1 MAFDPDKYLASKS
14 ESSGFD
20 PDAYLA
26 SKPAVKAAE
35 VPGARVAKPKWAT
48 EYPRLYEA
56 AKTAREVVGPTAEML
71 GSIGGGALGAAA
83 GTVAAPT
90 VVVNPVTGA
99 VAGSALGYGIAK
111 SALDMADELLGLK
124 AAPKTAGEA
133 LSRGAENLAT
143 GAMYEM
149 GGQVAGKALQKGAE
163 LVGKGASKVAGA
175 VADVGQIPQ
184 QKAARVARAAA
195 GEKLPEIQQAL
206 RQAPQGTTAAQA
218 IANQIDPLTGKA
230 VLNAPETQALLRT
243 VEETR
248 PTAFSDIKRAQDAA
262 TRNMLAEIAG
272 APTQAGAVSARAAQK
287 EALNKLT
294 TPMRE
299 TELAAANTA
308 GQMLPGLEVKAAQ
321 KQASM
326 VQALQDQGRM
336 ATESAQRAATAAQG
350 KPGFLTQGDRAA
362 EFADAANIMGRVKGQ
377 RQMEKAF
384 TDYQIQSLEAHGL
397 KPLEAA
403 PVVNQ
408 IRSVLADPK
417 YAANDIV
424 RGAAENVAEEISKWT
439 NKRGI
444 IDADAL
450 EAIRKN
456 AVDATIA
463 KLRPGLDQTAQKQAA
478 SGVLAKIKPVIDD
491 AIEAAGGTGWR
502 NYLETHSAGMKEL
515 SKTKLG
521 AEAMKLYSSSPQK
534 FLDLVEN
541 NSPKTIQKIFGAD
554 TYDLVKAM
562 GDETASRL
570 QAAGQQIRRAKDIEL
585 QATEG
590 QKAFDALLKDH
601 FFKFQLPNMLNVAT
615 TSINKVLDILT
626 GKVGKKTMD
635 VLTNAAKDA
644 KSFDALLNTV
654 PATER
659 SKILKALKDPAT
671 FEAAAQRVEKILPKS
686 TRGGVAIGIDSATG
700 GAGVNALAPST
711 NQNALAER

>member
-1 MAFDPDKYLASKS
+1 MGFDLASAQS
-14 ESSGFD
+14 ETSGGFD
-20 PDAYLA
+20 LSSA
-26 SKPAVKAAE
+26 KAAE
-35 VPGARVAKPKWAT
+35 VPGTRIAKPKWAT

-56 AKTAREVVGPTAEML
+56 AKGAREMVGPIAEML
-71 GSIGGGALGAAA
+71 GSVAGGTLGAAA
-83 GTVAAPT
+83 GTVASPT

-99 VAGSALGYGIAK
+99 VAGSALGYGIVN

-133 LSRGAENLAT
+133 LSRVAENLAT

-149 GGQVAGKALQKGAE
+149 GGQIAGKALQKGAE

-175 VADVGQIPQ
+175 VADVTHIPQ

-195 GEKLPEIQQAL
+195 GEKLPEIQHAL
-206 RQAPQGTTAAQA
+206 RQAPEGLTASEA
-218 IANQIDPLTGKA
+218 IAYQIDPVTKKA
-230 VLNAPETQALLRT
+230 VVNAPETQALLRT
-243 VEETR
+243 VEGTR
-248 PTAFSDIKRAQDAA
+248 PTAFTDIKRAQDAA

-272 APTQAGAVSARAAQK
+272 APTQAGSVSARTAQK

-308 GQMLPGLEVKAAQ
+308 GRMLPGLEAKAAQ

-326 VQALQDQGRM
+326 VKALQDQGRM

-350 KPGFLTQGDRAA
+350 KPGFLTQGYRAA

-384 TDYQIQSLEAHGL
+384 TDYQIQSLKAHGL
-397 KPLEAA
+397 KPLESG
-403 PVVNQ
+403 PVVER
-408 IRSVLADPK
+408 IRSVLSDPK

-424 RGAAENVAEEISKWT
+424 RGAAENVAEEITKWT

-515 SKTKLG
+515 GKTKLG

-562 GDETASRL
+562 GDETAARL
-570 QAAGQQIRRAKDIEL
+570 QAAGQQIRRAKDIEV

-626 GKVGKKTMD
+626 GKIGKKTMD
-635 VLTNAAKDA
+635 VLTTAAKDA
-644 KSFDALLNTV
+644 KSFDDLLNTV

-659 SKILKALKDPAT
+659 SKILKTLKDPKT
-671 FEAAAQRVEKILPKS
+671 FEAAAQRVEKILPKN
-686 TRGGVAIGIDSATG
+686 TRGGLAIGIDSAAG
-700 GAGVNALAPST
+700 GAGANALAPSD

>member
-26 SKPAVKAAE
+26 KPDAKAAE
-35 VPGARVAKPKWAT
+35 VPGARIAKPKWAT

-56 AKTAREVVGPTAEML
+56 AKTAREVVGPIAEML
-71 GSIGGGALGAAA
+71 GSVGGSIVGGAA
-83 GTVAAPT
+83 GTVASPT

-99 VAGSALGYGIAK
+99 VAGSALGYGIVK
-111 SALDMADELLGLK
+111 GALDMSDELLGLK

-175 VADVGQIPQ
+175 VADVTQIPQ
-184 QKAARVARAAA
+184 QKAARLARAAA

-308 GQMLPGLEVKAAQ
+308 GQMLPGLEAKAAQ

-326 VQALQDQGRM
+326 VQALQDQGRT
-336 ATESAQRAATAAQG
+336 ATEAAQRAATAAQG

-397 KPLEAA
+397 KPLESG
-403 PVVNQ
+403 PVVER
-408 IRSVLADPK
+408 IRSVLSDPK

-424 RGAAENVAEEISKWT
+424 RGAAENVAEEITKWT

-463 KLRPGLDQTAQKQAA
+463 KLRPGLDQIAQKQAA

-562 GDETASRL
+562 GDETAARL
-570 QAAGQQIRRAKDIEL
+570 QAAGQQIRRAKDIEV

-590 QKAFDALLKDH
+590 QKAFDSLLKDH

-635 VLTNAAKDA
+635 VLTTAAKDA
-644 KSFDALLNTV
+644 KSFDDLLNTV

-659 SKILKALKDPAT
+659 SKILKTLKDPKT
-671 FEAAAQRVEKILPKS
+671 FEAAAQRVEKILPRS
-686 TRGGVAIGIDSATG
+686 TRGGVAIGIDSAVG
-700 GAGVNALAPST
+700 GAGANALAPSD
-711 NQNALAER
+711 NRNALAER

>member
-26 SKPAVKAAE
+26 KPAAKAAE
-35 VPGARVAKPKWAT
+35 VPGSRIAKPKWAT

-56 AKTAREVVGPTAEML
+56 AKGAREVVGPTAEML
-71 GSIGGGALGAAA
+71 GSVAGGTLGAAA
-83 GTVAAPT
+83 GTVASPT

-99 VAGSALGYGIAK
+99 VAGSALGYGIVK
-111 SALDMADELLGLK
+111 GALDMADELLGLK

-184 QKAARVARAAA
+184 QKAAKLARAAA

-272 APTQAGAVSARAAQK
+272 APTQAGAVSSRAAQK

-308 GQMLPGLEVKAAQ
+308 GQMLPGLEAKAAQ

-326 VQALQDQGRM
+326 VSALQDQGRM

-384 TDYQIQSLEAHGL
+384 TDYQIDSLAAHGL
-397 KPLEAA
+397 KPLESG
-403 PVVNQ
+403 PVVER
-408 IRSVLADPK
+408 IRGVLSDPK

-424 RGAAENVAEEISKWT
+424 RGAAENVAEEITKWT

-562 GDETASRL
+562 GDETAARL
-570 QAAGQQIRRAKDIEL
+570 QAAGQQIRRAKDIEV

-626 GKVGKKTMD
+626 GKIGKKTMD
-635 VLTNAAKDA
+635 VLTNSAKDA
-644 KSFDALLNTV
+644 KSFDDLLNTV

-659 SKILKALKDPAT
+659 SKILKTLKDPKT
-671 FEAAAQRVEKILPKS
+671 FEAAAQRVEKILPRS
-686 TRGGVAIGIDSATG
+686 TRGGVAIGIDSAAG
-700 GAGVNALAPST
+700 GAGANALAPSD
-711 NQNALAER
+711 NRNALAER